1 MTKYEELNLL
11 RSWEADARERAELL
25 AQHLKAVLE
34 VAYTWQ
40 PDYATKMDMD
50 TLAFAAT
57 EVGFEPSNVEVT
69 GARRRGALAAR
80 RKIDNGRFA
89 ARVPCRSASG

>member
-1 MTKYEELNLL
+1 MTEYEELNLL
-11 RSWEADARERAELL
+11 RSWEADARKRAELL
-25 AQHLKAVLE
+25 ATHLKAVLE

-57 EVGFEPSNVEVT
+57 EVGFEPSN
-69 GARRRGALAAR
+69 GRGQPTAEC
-80 RKIDNGRFA
+80 G
-89 ARVPCRSASG
+89 SA

>member
-1 MTKYEELNLL
+1 MTEYEELNLL
-11 RSWEADARERAELL
+11 RSWEADARKRAELL
-25 AQHLKAVLE
+25 ATHLNAVLE

-57 EVGFEPSNVEVT
+57 EVGFEPSN
-69 GARRRGALAAR
+69 ALSSSDA
-80 RKIDNGRFA
+80 K
-89 ARVPCRSASG
+89 RSAATKG